1 MSRSVKRHGWCT
13 DGGKHGKGV
22 KFAKALA
29 NGRVRRFSAEM
40 PQKGKFFRKIF
51 QSYNIHD
58 FIIEARPKGSEEDA
72 YKDWR
77 K

>member
-1 MSRSVKRHGWCT
+1 MSRSIKKHGYCT

-29 NGRVRRFSAEM
+29 NRYVRRFADDI
-40 PQKGKFFRKIF
+40 PTKGRFFRKLW
-51 QSYNIHD
+51 QSYDIHD